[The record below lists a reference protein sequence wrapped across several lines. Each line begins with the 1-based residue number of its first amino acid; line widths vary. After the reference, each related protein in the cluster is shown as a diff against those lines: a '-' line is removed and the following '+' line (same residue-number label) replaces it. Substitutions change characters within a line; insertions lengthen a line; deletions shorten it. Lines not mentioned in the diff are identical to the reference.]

1 MSFGPLA
8 RLVESW
14 DAGARRAGR
23 LEDGAI
29 VSLAFVPD
37 AEPGDHVLVHLG
49 VPVEKLSPAEAA
61 EALSLR
67 SPRPGGAQ

>member
-1 MSFGPLA
+1 MCFGTIA
-8 RLVESW
+8 RVLETW
-14 DAGARRAGR
+14 DAGARRTGR

-49 VPVEKLSPAEAA
+49 VPVEKLGPAEAA

-67 SPRPGGAQ
+67 ALDTGGAP